1 MMEPMQEITIK
12 IPKPFYNRMV
22 LFVESEYQK
31 SDGRFSKEALMDS
44 LLAGAVQ
51 MIDEYMED
59 FPPEQPDDL
68 LQ

>member
-1 MMEPMQEITIK
+1 MMDDMKEITIK
-12 IPKPFYNRMV
+12 IPRPFYNRMI

-51 MIDEYMED
+51 MIDEYLEG

>member
-1 MMEPMQEITIK
+1 MNDMKEITIK
-12 IPKPFYNRMV
+12 IPRSFYDRMV

-31 SDGRFSKEALMDS
+31 AEGEISREQLMES
-44 LLAGAVQ
+44 LLVGAVQ

-68 LQ
+68 LH